1 MILQLKEHYFAPMRY
16 EAPIEN
22 TFFMGRN
29 LADQSDR
36 HLALFANNQHP
47 MQLDCYEAYNQ
58 FLSGLNN
65 IGEAQAAEADQERFA
80 ELKEQKSST
89 LAIEEGESLSTEDLS
104 DIFMQVKS
112 KSLSRL
118 KTFPTFSCR

>member
-1 MILQLKEHYFAPMRY
+1 
-16 EAPIEN
+16 
-22 TFFMGRN
+22 
-29 LADQSDR
+29 
-36 HLALFANNQHP
+36 

-112 KSLSRL
+112 ERRNADNFSLNTKNKDGSIADYLELRRPFG
-118 KTFPTFSCR
+118 TAQ